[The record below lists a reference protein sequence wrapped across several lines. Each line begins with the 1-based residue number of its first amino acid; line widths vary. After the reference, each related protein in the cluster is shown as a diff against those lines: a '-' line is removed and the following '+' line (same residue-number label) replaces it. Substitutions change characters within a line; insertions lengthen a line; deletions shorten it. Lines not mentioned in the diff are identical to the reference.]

1 VTGSTTFVIQ
11 TTPAASNGTPMVNI
25 TIN

>member
-1 VTGSTTFVIQ
+1 VTGPATISVAAS
-11 TTPAASNGTPMVNI
+11 PAASNGTPAVNI